1 MPENAPSIRQNL
13 VTSGEPA
20 MPDFRRI
27 AMLLRIVLAA
37 HVLALLTVAIAEP
50 QPIAWPHGAYDIG
63 KILEPALLLSC
74 SVLAL
79 FAPRLR
85 ELPAWQGWLCAVVVA
100 DLAALLTYGA
110 GAHGTA
116 LWRVL
121 WWATTAVAAIGA
133 WLHLTLQRH
142 SPALDEAR
150 LMALSARI
158 RPHFLFN
165 SLNGILGI
173 MRSDTR
179 RAERALEELAEL
191 FRALMQD
198 PRHLV
203 PLSEEIALC
212 RQYIELERLRLGER
226 VRVTWDIERCPPDAL
241 MPPLMLQPLIENAV
255 YHGIEPAAEPGIIDI
270 RLLHSG
276 SSIVI
281 AMSNPNDATS
291 ARAPGNQMA
300 LANIRE
306 RLQLF
311 YGQAASL
318 DSEAGGGRY
327 TVRIVVPYQR
337 RAT

>member
-13 VTSGEPA
+13 MTPGDASL
-20 MPDFRRI
+20 PDFRQI
-27 AMLLRIVLAA
+27 AVLLRIVLGA
-37 HVLALLTVAIAEP
+37 HVLALLTVMIATADP
-50 QPIAWPHGAYDIG
+50 AAWPYRAYGIV
-63 KILEPALLLSC
+63 KFLEPALAAVC
-74 SVLAL
+74 VVVALA
-79 FAPRLR
+79 APRLR
-85 ELPAWQGWLCAVVVA
+85 NLPAWQGWLCVLVIA
-100 DLAALLTYGA
+100 DFATLLTYGA
-110 GAHGTA
+110 GLRDIA
-116 LWRVL
+116 LWRAL
-121 WWATTAVAAIGA
+121 WWASVATAAIGS
-133 WLHLTLQRH
+133 WLHLTLRTR

-173 MRSDTR
+173 MRSDPR
-179 RAERALEELAEL
+179 RAETALEELAEL

-198 PRHLV
+198 PRQLV

-226 VRVTWDIERCPPDAL
+226 VRVNWDIDQCPPDAL
-241 MPPLMLQPLIENAV
+241 VPPLMLQPLIENSV
-255 YHGIEPAAEPGIIDI
+255 YHGIEPAAEPGIVDI

-276 SSIVI
+276 SSVVI
-281 AMSNPNDATS
+281 AMSNPNDTMS
-291 ARAPGNQMA
+291 VRAPGNQMA

-318 DSEAGGGRY
+318 DSDARDGRY

-337 RAT
+337 RVA